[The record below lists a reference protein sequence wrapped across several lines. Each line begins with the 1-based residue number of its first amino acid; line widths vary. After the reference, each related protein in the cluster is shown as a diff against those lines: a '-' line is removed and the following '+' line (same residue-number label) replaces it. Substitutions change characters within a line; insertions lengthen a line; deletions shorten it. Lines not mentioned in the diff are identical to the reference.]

1 MRKWT
6 ACILAALCV
15 FGLFGCGAKSVP
27 SLDEVKDY
35 APVDYEERFKGVTR
49 EALTEVW
56 GEPADGGALQ
66 SADMWAIDDVSSVII
81 YWDADG
87 SVQGG
92 SIRPVEYHGRYEE
105 DADICIIRS
114 VEDMDDSAAA
124 EAYEAG
130 KLLLVLD
137 WSLAEKI
144 EEMVSPV
151 PTSSFSADDAAV
163 LFCHAADGRPIT
175 STVCGNA
182 GDWDDE
188 IDHMIE
194 AAKEK

>member
-35 APVDYEERFKGVTR
+35 APADYEERFKGVTR
-49 EALTEVW
+49 EALIEAW
-56 GEPADGGALQ
+56 GELADGGALH
-66 SADMWAIDDVSSVII
+66 SADTWAIDEVSSIII

-105 DADICIIRS
+105 DADVRIIRS
-114 VEDMDDSAAA
+114 AEDMDDSAAA

-144 EEMVSPV
+144 EEMISPV
-151 PTSSFSADDAAV
+151 LTSSFSADDAAV
-163 LFCHAADGRPIT
+163 LFCRAADGRPIT

-182 GDWDDE
+182 SDWDDE
-188 IDHMIE
+188 IDRMIE

>member
-35 APVDYEERFKGVTR
+35 APADYEERFKGVTR
-49 EALTEVW
+49 EALIEAW
-56 GEPADGGALQ
+56 GELADGGALH
-66 SADMWAIDDVSSVII
+66 SADTWAIDEVSSIII

-105 DADICIIRS
+105 NADVRIIRS
-114 VEDMDDSAAA
+114 AEDMDDSAAA

-144 EEMVSPV
+144 EEMISPV

-163 LFCHAADGRPIT
+163 LFCRAADGRLIT

-182 GDWDDE
+182 SDWDDE
-188 IDHMIE
+188 IDRMIE

>member
-35 APVDYEERFKGVTR
+35 APADYEERFKGVTR
-49 EALTEVW
+49 EALIEAW
-56 GEPADGGALQ
+56 GELADGGALH
-66 SADMWAIDDVSSVII
+66 SADTWAIDEVSSIII

-105 DADICIIRS
+105 DADVRIIRS
-114 VEDMDDSAAA
+114 AEDMDDSAAA
-124 EAYEAG
+124 ESYEAG

-144 EEMVSPV
+144 EEMISPV

-163 LFCHAADGRPIT
+163 LFCRAADGRPIT

-182 GDWDDE
+182 SDWDDE
-188 IDHMIE
+188 IDRMIE

>member
-6 ACILAALCV
+6 ACILTALCV
-15 FGLFGCGAKSVP
+15 FGRFGCGAKSVP

-35 APVDYEERFKGVTR
+35 APADYEERFKGVTR
-49 EALTEVW
+49 EALIEAW
-56 GEPADGGALQ
+56 GELADGGALH
-66 SADMWAIDDVSSVII
+66 SADTWAIDEVSSIII

-105 DADICIIRS
+105 DADVCIIRS
-114 VEDMDDSAAA
+114 AEDMDDSAAA
-124 EAYEAG
+124 EAYEAE

-144 EEMVSPV
+144 EEMISPV

-163 LFCHAADGRPIT
+163 LFCRAADGRPIT

-182 GDWDDE
+182 SDWDDE
-188 IDHMIE
+188 IDRMIE

>member
-35 APVDYEERFKGVTR
+35 APADYEERFKGVTR
-49 EALTEVW
+49 EALIEAW
-56 GEPADGGALQ
+56 GELADGGALH
-66 SADMWAIDDVSSVII
+66 SADTWAIDEVSSIII

-105 DADICIIRS
+105 DADVRIIRS
-114 VEDMDDSAAA
+114 AEDMDGSAAA

-151 PTSSFSADDAAV
+151 PTSSFSADDAAG
-163 LFCHAADGRPIT
+163 LFCRAADGRPIT
-175 STVCGNA
+175 STACGNA

-188 IDHMIE
+188 IDRMIE

>member
-35 APVDYEERFKGVTR
+35 APADYEERFKGVTR
-49 EALTEVW
+49 EALIEAW
-56 GEPADGGALQ
+56 GELADGGALH
-66 SADMWAIDDVSSVII
+66 SADTWAIDEVSSIII
-81 YWDADG
+81 YWDAEG

-105 DADICIIRS
+105 DADVRIIRS
-114 VEDMDDSAAA
+114 AEDMDDSAAA

-144 EEMVSPV
+144 EEMISPV

-163 LFCHAADGRPIT
+163 LFCRAADGRPIT

-182 GDWDDE
+182 SDWDDE
-188 IDHMIE
+188 IDRMIE

>member
-35 APVDYEERFKGVTR
+35 APADYEERFKGVTR
-49 EALTEVW
+49 EALIEEW
-56 GEPADGGALQ
+56 GELADGGALH
-66 SADMWAIDDVSSVII
+66 SADTWAIDEVSSIII

-105 DADICIIRS
+105 DADVRIIRS
-114 VEDMDDSAAA
+114 AEDMDDSAAA

-144 EEMVSPV
+144 EEMISPV

-163 LFCHAADGRPIT
+163 LFCRAADGRPIT

-182 GDWDDE
+182 SDWDDE
-188 IDHMIE
+188 IDRMIE

>member
-35 APVDYEERFKGVTR
+35 APTDYEERFKGVTR
-49 EALTEVW
+49 EALIEAW
-56 GEPADGGALQ
+56 GELADGGALH
-66 SADMWAIDDVSSVII
+66 SADTWAIDGVSSIII

-105 DADICIIRS
+105 DADVRIIRS
-114 VEDMDDSAAA
+114 AEDMDDSAAA

-144 EEMVSPV
+144 EEMISPV

-163 LFCHAADGRPIT
+163 LFCRAADGRPIT

-182 GDWDDE
+182 SDWDDE
-188 IDHMIE
+188 IDRMIE

>member
-6 ACILAALCV
+6 ACILTALCV
-15 FGLFGCGAKSVP
+15 FGLFGCVAKSVP

-35 APVDYEERFKGVTR
+35 APADYEERFKGVTR
-49 EALTEVW
+49 EALIEAW
-56 GEPADGGALQ
+56 GELADGGALH
-66 SADMWAIDDVSSVII
+66 SADTWAIDEVSSIII

-105 DADICIIRS
+105 DADVCIIRS
-114 VEDMDDSAAA
+114 AEDMDDSAAA

-144 EEMVSPV
+144 EEMISPV

-163 LFCHAADGRPIT
+163 LFCRAADGRPIT

-182 GDWDDE
+182 SDWDDE
-188 IDHMIE
+188 IDRMIE

>member
-35 APVDYEERFKGVTR
+35 APADYEERFKGVTR
-49 EALTEVW
+49 EALIEAW
-56 GEPADGGALQ
+56 GELANGGALH
-66 SADMWAIDDVSSVII
+66 SADTWAIDEVSSIII

-105 DADICIIRS
+105 DADVRIIRS
-114 VEDMDDSAAA
+114 AEDMDDSAAA

-163 LFCHAADGRPIT
+163 LFCRAADGRPIT

-188 IDHMIE
+188 IDRMIE
-194 AAKEK
+194 AAREK

>member
-15 FGLFGCGAKSVP
+15 FELFGCGAKSVP

-35 APVDYEERFKGVTR
+35 APADYEERFKGVTR
-49 EALTEVW
+49 EALIEAW
-56 GEPADGGALQ
+56 GELADGGALH
-66 SADMWAIDDVSSVII
+66 SADTWAIDEVSSIII

-105 DADICIIRS
+105 DADVCIIRS
-114 VEDMDDSAAA
+114 AEDMDDSAAA
-124 EAYEAG
+124 EAYEAE

-144 EEMVSPV
+144 EEMISPV

-163 LFCHAADGRPIT
+163 LFCRAADGRPIT

-182 GDWDDE
+182 SDWDDE
-188 IDHMIE
+188 IDRMIE

>member
-15 FGLFGCGAKSVP
+15 YGLFGCGAKSVP

-35 APVDYEERFKGVTR
+35 APADYEERFKGVTR
-49 EALTEVW
+49 EALIEAW
-56 GEPADGGALQ
+56 GKLADGGALH
-66 SADMWAIDDVSSVII
+66 SADTWAIDEVSSIII

-105 DADICIIRS
+105 DADVCIIRS
-114 VEDMDDSAAA
+114 SEDMDDSAVA
-124 EAYEAG
+124 EAYEAE

-144 EEMVSPV
+144 EEMISPV

-163 LFCHAADGRPIT
+163 LFCRAADGRPIT

-182 GDWDDE
+182 SDWDDE
-188 IDHMIE
+188 IDRMIE

>member
-6 ACILAALCV
+6 ACILTALCV
-15 FGLFGCGAKSVP
+15 FGLFGWGALSVR

-35 APVDYEERFKGVTR
+35 APADYEERFKGVTR
-49 EALTEVW
+49 EALIEAW
-56 GEPADGGALQ
+56 GELADGGALH
-66 SADMWAIDDVSSVII
+66 SADPWAIDEVSSIII

-105 DADICIIRS
+105 DADVCIIRS
-114 VEDMDDSAAA
+114 AEDMDDSAAA
-124 EAYEAG
+124 EAYEAE

-144 EEMVSPV
+144 EEMISPV

-163 LFCHAADGRPIT
+163 LFCRAADGRPIT

-182 GDWDDE
+182 SDWDDE
-188 IDHMIE
+188 IDRMIE

>member
-35 APVDYEERFKGVTR
+35 APADYEVRFKGVTR
-49 EALTEVW
+49 EALIEAW
-56 GEPADGGALQ
+56 GELADGGALH
-66 SADMWAIDDVSSVII
+66 SADTWAIDEVSSIII

-105 DADICIIRS
+105 DADVRIIRS
-114 VEDMDDSAAA
+114 AEDMDDSAAA

-144 EEMVSPV
+144 EEMISPV

-163 LFCHAADGRPIT
+163 LFCRAADGRPIT

-182 GDWDDE
+182 SDWDDE
-188 IDHMIE
+188 IDRMIE

>member
-6 ACILAALCV
+6 AYILAALCV

-35 APVDYEERFKGVTR
+35 APADYEERFKGVTR
-49 EALTEVW
+49 EALIEAW
-56 GEPADGGALQ
+56 GELADGGALH
-66 SADMWAIDDVSSVII
+66 SADTWAIDEVSSIII

-105 DADICIIRS
+105 DADVCIIRS
-114 VEDMDDSAAA
+114 AEDMDDSAAA
-124 EAYEAG
+124 EAYEAE

-144 EEMVSPV
+144 EEMISPV

-163 LFCHAADGRPIT
+163 LFCRAADGRPIT

-188 IDHMIE
+188 IDRMIE

>member
-35 APVDYEERFKGVTR
+35 APADYEERFKGVTR
-49 EALTEVW
+49 EALIEAW
-56 GEPADGGALQ
+56 GELADGGALH
-66 SADMWAIDDVSSVII
+66 SADTWAIDEVSSIII

-105 DADICIIRS
+105 DADVRIIRS
-114 VEDMDDSAAA
+114 AEDMDDSAAA

-144 EEMVSPV
+144 EEMISPV
-151 PTSSFSADDAAV
+151 PTASFSADDAAV
-163 LFCHAADGRPIT
+163 LFCRAADGRPIT

-182 GDWDDE
+182 SDWDDE
-188 IDHMIE
+188 IDRMIE

>member
-35 APVDYEERFKGVTR
+35 APADYEERFKGVTR
-49 EALTEVW
+49 EALIEAW
-56 GEPADGGALQ
+56 GELADGGALQ

-114 VEDMDDSAAA
+114 AEDMDDSAAA

-144 EEMVSPV
+144 EEMISPV

-163 LFCHAADGRPIT
+163 LFCRAADGRPIT

-182 GDWDDE
+182 SDWDDE
-188 IDHMIE
+188 IDRMIE

>member
-35 APVDYEERFKGVTR
+35 APADYEERFKGVTR
-49 EALTEVW
+49 EALIEAW
-56 GEPADGGALQ
+56 GELADGGALH
-66 SADMWAIDDVSSVII
+66 SADTWAIDEVSSIII

-105 DADICIIRS
+105 DADVRIIRS
-114 VEDMDDSAAA
+114 AEDMDDSAAA

-144 EEMVSPV
+144 EEMISPV
-151 PTSSFSADDAAV
+151 PTSSFSADEAAV
-163 LFCHAADGRPIT
+163 LFCRAADGRPIT

-182 GDWDDE
+182 SDWDDE
-188 IDHMIE
+188 IDRMIE

>member
-6 ACILAALCV
+6 VCVLAALCV
-15 FGLFGCGAKSVP
+15 FGLFGCGAESVP
-27 SLDEVKDY
+27 ALEKVKDY

-49 EALTEVW
+49 EALTEEW

-114 VEDMDDSAAA
+114 AEDMDDSRR
-124 EAYEAG
+124 G
-130 KLLLVLD
+130 LR
-137 WSLAEKI
+137 
-144 EEMVSPV
+144 
-151 PTSSFSADDAAV
+151 
-163 LFCHAADGRPIT
+163 G
-175 STVCGNA
+175 G
-182 GDWDDE
+182 
-188 IDHMIE
+188 E
-194 AAKEK
+194 AAPCSRLVACREDRGDGQSGSHLVIFGG

>member
-35 APVDYEERFKGVTR
+35 APADYEERFKGVTR
-49 EALTEVW
+49 EALIEAW
-56 GEPADGGALQ
+56 GELADGGALH
-66 SADMWAIDDVSSVII
+66 SADTWAIDEVSSIII

-105 DADICIIRS
+105 DADVRIICS
-114 VEDMDDSAAA
+114 AEDMDDSAAA

-144 EEMVSPV
+144 EEMISPV

-163 LFCHAADGRPIT
+163 LFCRAADGRPIT

-182 GDWDDE
+182 SDWDDE
-188 IDHMIE
+188 IDRMIE

>member
-1 MRKWT
+1 M
-6 ACILAALCV
+6 
-15 FGLFGCGAKSVP
+15 
-27 SLDEVKDY
+27 
-35 APVDYEERFKGVTR
+35 TR
-49 EALTEVW
+49 EALIEAW
-56 GEPADGGALQ
+56 GELADGGALH
-66 SADMWAIDDVSSVII
+66 SADTWAIDEVSSIII

-114 VEDMDDSAAA
+114 AEDMDDSAAA

-163 LFCHAADGRPIT
+163 LFCRAADGRPIT

-188 IDHMIE
+188 IDRMIE

>member
-35 APVDYEERFKGVTR
+35 APADYEERFKGVTR
-49 EALTEVW
+49 EALIEAW
-56 GEPADGGALQ
+56 GELADGGALH
-66 SADMWAIDDVSSVII
+66 SADTWAIDEVSSIII

-105 DADICIIRS
+105 DADVRIIRS
-114 VEDMDDSAAA
+114 AEDMDDSAAA

-144 EEMVSPV
+144 EEMISPV

-163 LFCHAADGRPIT
+163 LFCRAADGRPIT

-182 GDWDDE
+182 SDWDDE
-188 IDHMIE
+188 TDRMIE

>member
-35 APVDYEERFKGVTR
+35 APADYEERFKGVTR
-49 EALTEVW
+49 EALIEAW
-56 GEPADGGALQ
+56 GELADGGALH
-66 SADMWAIDDVSSVII
+66 SADTWAIDEVSSIII

-105 DADICIIRS
+105 DADVRIIRS
-114 VEDMDDSAAA
+114 AEDMDDSAAA
-124 EAYEAG
+124 EAYEVG

-144 EEMVSPV
+144 EEMISPV

-163 LFCHAADGRPIT
+163 LFCRAADGRPIT

-182 GDWDDE
+182 SDWDDE
-188 IDHMIE
+188 IDRMIE

>member
-27 SLDEVKDY
+27 SLDEVKDC
-35 APVDYEERFKGVTR
+35 APADYEERFKGVTR
-49 EALTEVW
+49 EALIEAW
-56 GEPADGGALQ
+56 GELADGGALH
-66 SADMWAIDDVSSVII
+66 SADTWAIDEVSSIII

-105 DADICIIRS
+105 DADVRIIRS
-114 VEDMDDSAAA
+114 AEDMDDSAAA

-144 EEMVSPV
+144 EEMISPV

-163 LFCHAADGRPIT
+163 LFCRAADGRPIT

-182 GDWDDE
+182 SDWDDE
-188 IDHMIE
+188 IDRMIE